1 MLQAWAWRICQVFLA
16 SGWKVGHRV
25 VVWQRVLIAVC
36 EGILLG
42 VTLRS
47 YLDGREQNV
56 PSYPVSE
63 SLAWP

>member
-1 MLQAWAWRICQVFLA
+1 MFLA